1 MVRRGSWA
9 SETTQTATGEC
20 CVKVP
25 SQSPQSN
32 AWFRRRSG
40 SDAARDK
47 MKLML
52 ILQACLV
59 VATMAETW
67 QQKYDTWASNLKPG
81 WTIQTTI
88 QDGRKCYCKMPNE
101 TLPSTSSFGG
111 FISSGNLAS
120 VESVKSSF
128 EHIFLTPP

>member
-1 MVRRGSWA
+1 MARNNHDFSRENRYFELGLCGRAESNNRSLLRR
-9 SETTQTATGEC
+9 
-20 CVKVP
+20 
-25 SQSPQSN
+25 
-32 AWFRRRSG
+32 
-40 SDAARDK
+40 
-47 MKLML
+47 LML

-59 VATMAETW
+59 VAAMAETW
-67 QQKYDTWASNLKPG
+67 QQKYDSWASNLKPG

-101 TLPSTSSFGG
+101 TVPFQSSFGG

-128 EHIFLTPP
+128 EHVFLTPP